1 MTKKSRYTTRPVEE
15 TILESTELKMQQWQ
29 KEVLAEVIRF
39 ARKDNPWLKDQGDD
53 LAIACF
59 AHFELNLRQF
69 TGMNK
74 DEYTTTVR
82 NYISDC
88 LGSKEYQRIRLIA
101 KGYDEEREI
110 EHVTIDDLIAEGD
123 EYVIPY
129 LSKSKDIG
137 DQVDFAAFC
146 DFCKCV
152 KRFLYVK
159 YYLIYG
165 NVREAAKALTKKT
178 GHTVSRMHV
187 HRVLTWLV
195 KNFPW

>member
-1 MTKKSRYTTRPVEE
+1 MKKKSKYTTRPVEE
-15 TILESTELKMQQWQ
+15 TILESTELKMRQWQ

-69 TGMNK
+69 AGMNK

-88 LGSKEYQRIRLIA
+88 LGSKEFQRIRLIA

-110 EHVTIDDLIAEGD
+110 EHVTIDDLIAEGS
-123 EYVIPY
+123 EHVINY
-129 LSKSKDIG
+129 MFRSKDIG

-146 DFCKCV
+146 DFCKHV
-152 KRFLYVK
+152 KRYVYVK
-159 YYLIYG
+159 AYLIYG
-165 NVREAAKALTKKT
+165 NEREAAVALSRHF
-178 GHTVSRMHV
+178 GHNVSQPTV

-195 KNFPW
+195 RNFPW